1 MRLDVLGC
9 RPLRSRATEESLE
22 VEAPEGSL
30 LALADDDVL
39 GKDLG
44 LAVDKE
50 FDLTVCFTD
59 SVELNA
65 FYR

>member
-1 MRLDVLGC
+1 
-9 RPLRSRATEESLE
+9 

-30 LALADDDVL
+30 LVLADDDVL

-50 FDLTVCFTD
+50 FDLTVCFAD